1 MIWLM
6 SVPLKPGKQINR
18 KEEEVQNVFKANLQN
33 SNFNSESNVKEILS
47 DERNEY
53 LVNVNDKD
61 NKYKDPA
68 DILEDV
74 FRK

>member
-1 MIWLM
+1 MIWIM
-6 SVPLKPGKQINR
+6 SVPLKPGKQT
-18 KEEEVQNVFKANLQN
+18 KLKDEGAQNVFKANLQN